1 MIRTE
6 ADTFGRLQEL
16 ESFLRWLNTP
26 LLRSALHGYEE
37 QLIRTELDRRINS
50 LKEDMEWLTQEEE

>member
-1 MIRTE
+1 MSEQE

-16 ESFLRWLNTP
+16 ESFLRWLDIQV
-26 LLRSALHGYEE
+26 AGIDEE